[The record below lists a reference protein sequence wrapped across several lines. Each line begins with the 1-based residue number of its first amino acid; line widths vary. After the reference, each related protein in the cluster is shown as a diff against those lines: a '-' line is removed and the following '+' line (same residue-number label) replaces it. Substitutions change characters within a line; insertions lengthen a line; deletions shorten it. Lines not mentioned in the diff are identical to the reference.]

1 MNRIQT
7 TLAAFA
13 AFIAMPAFAHDGVH
27 INNPYA
33 RVMGGVGASGA
44 VFFEIENHQ
53 DADDRLIAVTSD
65 VADKVELHT
74 HKEEGGVMKM
84 LAVLEGF
91 AVPAGGMHA
100 LARGGD
106 HVMLMGLKSEL
117 KNGDVVDLT
126 LTFEK
131 AGEVKVQATIDNDR
145 KPAMGE
151 GHDMG
156 GHDMS
161 GHKMDGEKAG
171 HDMAGHDAHAAHGH
185 GNAAMVDT
193 TGMADPDAIATIMKA
208 QFETPENPLTVDPI
222 TVEGDH
228 ALASW
233 AQDGKGGRAL
243 LERRNGQWVIVLC
256 GGEDLRLPSF
266 LTENGVSAAETLSS
280 MFNAAEDAL
289 GADKVKLYSSFEGVM
304 IISPKM

>member
-7 TLAAFA
+7 ILAACA
-13 AFIAMPAFAHDGVH
+13 ALFTLPAFAHDGVH
-27 INNPYA
+27 INDAYA

-44 VFFEIENHQ
+44 VFFEIDNHQ
-53 DADDRLIAVTSD
+53 TADDRLISVASD
-65 VADKVELHT
+65 VADKVEFHT
-74 HKEEGGVMKM
+74 HKDEGGVMKM
-84 LAVLEGF
+84 MAVPDGF
-91 AVPAGGMHA
+91 AMPAGGKHA

-131 AGEVKVQATIDNDR
+131 AGQVQVQATIDNDR

-151 GHDMG
+151 GH

-171 HDMAGHDAHAAHGH
+171 HDMAGHDAHAGHAAHGH
-185 GNAAMVDT
+185 GDAAMVDT
-193 TGMADPDAIATIMKA
+193 TGMTDPEAIAAIMKA

-243 LERRNGQWVIVLC
+243 LERRDGQWVIVLC
-256 GGEDLRLPSF
+256 GGADLRLPTF
-266 LTENGVSAAETLSS
+266 LTENGVTAADTLSA

-289 GADKVKLYSSFEGVM
+289 GEDKVKLYSSFEGVM
-304 IISPKM
+304 MISPKM

>member
-1 MNRIQT
+1 MRRIQT
-7 TLAAFA
+7 ALAAFA
-13 AFIAMPAFAHDGVH
+13 ALIALPAFAHDGVH

-53 DADDRLIAVTSD
+53 SADDRLIAATSD

-84 LAVLEGF
+84 MEVPDGF
-91 AVPAGGMHA
+91 AVPASGMHA

-106 HVMLMGLKSEL
+106 HVMLLGLKSEL

-131 AGEVKVQATIDNDR
+131 AGQVQVQATIDNDR

-151 GHDMG
+151 GH

-171 HDMAGHDAHAAHGH
+171 HDAHAGHAAHGH
-185 GNAAMVDT
+185 GDAAMVDT
-193 TGMADPDAIATIMKA
+193 TGMTDPEAIAAIMKA

-243 LERRNGQWVIVLC
+243 LERRDGQWVIVLC
-256 GGEDLRLPSF
+256 GGADLRLPTF
-266 LTENGVSAAETLSS
+266 LTENGVTAADTLSA

-289 GADKVKLYSSFEGVM
+289 GEDKVKLYSSFEGVM
-304 IISPKM
+304 MISPKM

>member
-53 DADDRLIAVTSD
+53 TADDRLIAVASD

-84 LAVLEGF
+84 MAVPEGF
-91 AVPAGGMHA
+91 VVPASGMHA

-106 HVMLMGLKSEL
+106 HVMLLGLKSEL

-151 GHDMG
+151 GHD
-156 GHDMS
+156 
-161 GHKMDGEKAG
+161 K
-171 HDMAGHDAHAAHGH
+171 AGHDAHAAHGH
-185 GNAAMVDT
+185 GDAAMVDT
-193 TGMADPDAIATIMKA
+193 TGMSDPEAIAAIMKA

-222 TVEGDH
+222 SVEGDH

-243 LERRNGQWVIVLC
+243 LERRDGQWVIVLC
-256 GGEDLRLPSF
+256 GGADLRLPTF
-266 LTENGVSAAETLSS
+266 LTENGVTAAETLSA

-289 GADKVKLYSSFEGVM
+289 GADKVKLYSSFEGVVM
-304 IISPKM
+304 ISPKM